1 MKSIKRYAKFDRK
14 FEQDSDTSSDK
25 QGTYYQFLVE
35 KKVPNG
41 TLRHIA
47 SLINVTYEFIPDNY
61 QTKRQKFEEDQ
72 LANYNINQEM
82 KENNSLLAN
91 TNDNIINED
100 LNALQNIELK
110 MLEDKSVDKE
120 EAKDSKIMRKGNLF
134 YESLPFRGSD

>member
-1 MKSIKRYAKFDRK
+1 MKSIKRYAKFERK

-61 QTKRQKFEEDQ
+61 QTKRQKFEEEQ

-110 MLEDKSVDKE
+110 MLEDKSVGKE